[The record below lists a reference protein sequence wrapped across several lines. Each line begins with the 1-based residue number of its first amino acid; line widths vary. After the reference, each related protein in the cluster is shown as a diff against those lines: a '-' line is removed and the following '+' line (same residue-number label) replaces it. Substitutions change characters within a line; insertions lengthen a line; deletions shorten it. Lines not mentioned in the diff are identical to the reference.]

1 MFSQRNNPY
10 CELLSNCVAKVSIK
24 FLMCK
29 YFYIKIGQTHENR
42 FPPLQNLIPKMHLFL
57 VFVAN
62 NSKITNPNSLF
73 CTETQ
78 LLNNELIT
86 IKTLSKT
93 AWSHLEARAKAYRRQ
108 SEG

>member
-1 MFSQRNNPY
+1 MP
-10 CELLSNCVAKVSIK
+10 E
-24 FLMCK
+24 
-29 YFYIKIGQTHENR
+29 
-42 FPPLQNLIPKMHLFL
+42 MHLFI

-62 NSKITNPNSLF
+62 NSKITNPNRFF

-86 IKTLSKT
+86 IKTLSKP
-93 AWSHLEARAKAYRRQ
+93 AWSHLEAISKAERRV